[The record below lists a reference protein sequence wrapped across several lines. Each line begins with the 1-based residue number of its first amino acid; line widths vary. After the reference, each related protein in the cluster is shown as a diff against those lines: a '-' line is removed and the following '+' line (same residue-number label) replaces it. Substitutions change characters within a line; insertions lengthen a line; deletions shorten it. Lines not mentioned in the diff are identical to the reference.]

1 MVLNLI
7 MIFVI
12 KVFDNILMTGKTILV
27 QKNKSVYAAI
37 TVIITQII
45 FYKLID
51 AVVSADND
59 LTMWIV
65 AIASGVGTYLVL
77 KINTRFSKEK
87 TYVNVILSDNKE
99 ALKEFGDYLISH
111 NIVSLVTD
119 AYTRDWE
126 KTIAL
131 TVYAETKE
139 HSKLV
144 SEYIKN
150 SDAKFKRVV
159 YNK

>member
-1 MVLNLI
+1 
-7 MIFVI
+7 MIFNLLLIFII

-27 QKNKSVYAAI
+27 QKNRGVYAAI
-37 TVIITQII
+37 TVVITQII

-51 AVVSADND
+51 AVVSAEND
-59 LTMWIV
+59 LTMLIV
-65 AIASGVGTYLVL
+65 SVASGVGTFIALR
-77 KINTRFSKEK
+77 INSRFSKEQ

-99 ALKEFGDYLISH
+99 AIKEFGDYLISH
-111 NIVSLVTD
+111 NITSVVTD
-119 AYTRDWE
+119 AYTRDWD

-139 HSKLV
+139 HSSLV
-144 SEYIKN
+144 SDYVKN
-150 SDAKFKRVV
+150 SNEKFKRVV